1 MANKCNL
8 SVVKGHPQTKCLYKL
23 FKWER
28 PLWGLRGSYVLSLS
42 EECCSFMDV
51 FRGMALPQG
60 HGWMEAYSS
69 KSGDYTCIR
78 VLSMRASFEY
88 FRLETRGP
96 CNCLLCW

>member
-1 MANKCNL
+1 
-8 SVVKGHPQTKCLYKL
+8 
-23 FKWER
+23 
-28 PLWGLRGSYVLSLS
+28 
-42 EECCSFMDV
+42 
-51 FRGMALPQG
+51 
-60 HGWMEAYSS
+60 MEAYSS